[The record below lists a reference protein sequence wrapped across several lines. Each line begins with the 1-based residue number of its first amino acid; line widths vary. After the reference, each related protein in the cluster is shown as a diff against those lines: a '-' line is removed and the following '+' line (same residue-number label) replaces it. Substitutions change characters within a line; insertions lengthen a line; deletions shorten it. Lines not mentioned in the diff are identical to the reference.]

1 MSTRI
6 HIDIVGPRPNEV
18 DIEDLSRILDDLR
31 RAITACLPAELS
43 PSPVEGLSRVSL
55 VDIVDGS
62 DGLIMELQSRAAAS
76 MATLSR
82 ALRRRRY
89 SDLPTAAHAA
99 LFRVNQLTAK
109 RKWGVRIRRNES
121 IAVEAVEITEPD
133 HVTPPTDRRVI
144 SGGTELLAR
153 CLRVG
158 GATVPR
164 AELRLS
170 NHRLLHV
177 EVTEL
182 VARELGKR
190 LYDEIVLSG
199 VAEWDATDG
208 EIRAFKVEAVT
219 AFRSVPVDVAF
230 KELAAASNGRWEG
243 IDAESFVRGIREA
256 TD

>member
-1 MSTRI
+1 MSKRI
-6 HIDIVGPRPNEV
+6 HIDIIGPRPNEV

-31 RAITACLPAELS
+31 RAVTACLPAEIS
-43 PSPVEGLSRVSL
+43 PSNDSLSRVSL
-55 VDIVDGS
+55 VEIVDGS
-62 DGLIMELQSRAAAS
+62 DGLVMEVQPRAAAS
-76 MATLSR
+76 MATLSS
-82 ALRRRRY
+82 ALRLRSY

-99 LFRVNQLTAK
+99 LFRVNELTTK
-109 RKWGVRIRRNES
+109 RKWGIRIRRNKS
-121 IAVEAVEITEPD
+121 IAIEAVEMTEPN

-158 GATVPR
+158 GATVPH

-208 EIRAFKVEAVT
+208 EIRAFKVQAVT
-219 AFRSVPVDVAF
+219 AFRAVPVDVAF
-230 KELAAASNGRWEG
+230 KELAAASRGRWDG
-243 IDAESFVRGIREA
+243 IDAESFVRGVREA
-256 TD
+256 AD

>member
-6 HIDIVGPRPNEV
+6 QIDIIGPRPNEV
-18 DIEDLSRILDDLR
+18 DIEDLSRILDELR
-31 RAITACLPAELS
+31 RAVTACLPAGVATDDDSLA
-43 PSPVEGLSRVSL
+43 RVSL
-55 VDIVDGS
+55 VEVVDGS
-62 DGLIMELQSRAAAS
+62 DGLVMEVQSRAAAS
-76 MATLSR
+76 MATLSS

-89 SDLPTAAHAA
+89 ADLPTAAHTA

-109 RKWGVRIRRNES
+109 RKWGVRIRPNDS
-121 IAVEAVEITEPD
+121 VAVEAVEVTTPD

-170 NHRLLHV
+170 NHKLLHV
-177 EVTEL
+177 EVSES

-190 LYDEIVLSG
+190 LYDEIVLRG
-199 VAEWDATDG
+199 IAEWDATDG
-208 EIRAFKVEAVT
+208 EIRAFKVEGVT
-219 AFRSVPVDVAF
+219 AFRSVPVDLAF
-230 KELAAASNGRWEG
+230 KELAAAARGRWDG
-243 IDAESFVRGIREA
+243 IDAESFVRAVRGT